1 MRGIQERGAK
11 IGPGETGRARWS
23 PLPQGCYTSRVKLS
37 LLRSFRQNFVLF
49 ASIGFAFGGCGA
61 PGSTTKSDSSSD
73 LSTDDRSGGD
83 LGDDLVRTE
92 DDLAGTGASGNQGC
106 KDEADCTCLRL
117 ALLGNLDS
125 KAVDK
130 DTSAF
135 VDWLNGSSG
144 GTAKVTM
151 FEQKPSFDAAFFE
164 EFDILIVA
172 NVNSWSFSGEEK
184 DAVAAWV
191 RDAGGGILTLT
202 GFTSESNEP
211 TATSQ
216 LLEFSGISYGST
228 RVAERG
234 ENLPIYYRGGTENL
248 RNCLVRNGVSSNDAV
263 ITTPIAFS
271 AESGDYARITQNLEY
286 VGAYIGWEVVPSS
299 DATVIAVDPT
309 TQKPMVVVKQVG
321 QGRVFVF
328 GDEWVIFANQWVAQ
342 GTPTNMQMDAYNPCW
357 VEASASPTG
366 SPFFHSVS
374 SLYQTK
380 QFWFNAVTWLAPA
393 QQCEF
398 VVIDDDVILK

>member
-1 MRGIQERGAK
+1 M
-11 IGPGETGRARWS
+11 
-23 PLPQGCYTSRVKLS
+23 
-37 LLRSFRQNFVLF
+37 FF
-49 ASIGFAFGGCGA
+49 ASLGLAFGGCGA
-61 PGSTTKSDSSSD
+61 PGTSKSDSSSD
-73 LSTDDRSGGD
+73 SS
-83 LGDDLVRTE
+83 GDDLRTNDSS
-92 DDLAGTGASGNQGC
+92 DDLVTPGDLSGTGSSGNQGC
-106 KDEADCTCLRL
+106 KDEADCTCVRL
-117 ALLGNLDS
+117 ALLGSLDS
-125 KAVDK
+125 KAIDK

-151 FEQKPSFDAAFFE
+151 FEQKPSFDAAFVE

-184 DAVAAWV
+184 EAVASWV
-191 RDAGGGILTLT
+191 RDAGGGLLTLT
-202 GFTSESNEP
+202 GFTSEGNEP
-211 TATSQ
+211 SATSQ
-216 LLEFSGISYGST
+216 LIEFSGISYGST
-228 RVAERG
+228 KVAERG

-271 AESGDYARITQNLEY
+271 PESGDYARITQNLDY
-286 VGAYIGWEVVPSS
+286 VGAYIGWEVLAPS
-299 DATVIAVDPT
+299 DATVIAIDPT

-321 QGRVFVF
+321 LGRVFVF

-357 VEASASPTG
+357 VEASKSPTG
-366 SPFFHSVS
+366 SPFFHSVQ

-380 QFWFNAVTWLAPA
+380 QFWYNAVTWLAPA

-398 VVIDDDVILK
+398 VVIDEDVIIK